1 MSVPAHWNGRR
12 HAVSAPNHE
21 LSLKA
26 TPFGLASTRR
36 VVHLLSTPDRLRLHG
51 VATRLRLPAGKTVYR
66 EASTADWLFLVAD
79 GVVKTVR
86 ALPSGKRRVMSFVF
100 PGDIFGLAECGR
112 YVNSAQTVTPV
123 ALYRI
128 RVDQLMDMLRYDASL
143 ELQFLTKVTHELRE
157 AQRHTIV
164 LSRRDAVG
172 RLAMFLRML
181 DERERPLDGGSH
193 IQIPMSR
200 SDTAS
205 FLGLSLDAVTR
216 AARRLE
222 HSGLVAF
229 DGTHTA
235 RILNRRR
242 FEALASAV

>member
-1 MSVPAHWNGRR
+1 MSVPAHWNSRR
-12 HAVSAPNHE
+12 RTAAPLNHE
-21 LSLKA
+21 LSLRA
-26 TPFGLASTRR
+26 TPFGLASTKR

-51 VATRLRLPAGKTVYR
+51 VATRLRLPARKIVYR
-66 EASTADWLFLVAD
+66 EASTADWLFIIAE

-86 ALPSGKRRVMSFVF
+86 TLPSGKRRVMAFVF
-100 PGDIFGLAECGR
+100 AGDVFGLSEAGR
-112 YVNSAQTVTPV
+112 YVNSAQTVTSV

-172 RLAMFLRML
+172 RLAMFLHML
-181 DERERPLDGGSH
+181 EEREGNANGGSQ
-193 IQIPMSR
+193 IRIPMSR
-200 SDTAS
+200 SDAAS

-229 DGTHTA
+229 DGMHAA
-235 RILNRRR
+235 RIINRRR
-242 FEALASAV
+242 FEALA